1 VATGPNF
8 FDSNKGTAMGALAG
22 YDGIANSETD
32 SASIEISTVSP
43 LVAGIILANAQRKAE
58 DFAVA
63 LPAIV
68 LCADIAGF
76 SIAGAAL
83 TRSEERGAEEL
94 RSIVSSVFDRVSDA
108 IRAAGG
114 QILQFSGDAV
124 TAAWPCRSEVPSQIV
139 CAIAAG
145 LAVQDACRTLSVA
158 GMVGLKLRVSMGEGP
173 IWIAHLAGDAQI
185 PQIVICGE
193 VFRLFR
199 DRTGSAEGVFLD
211 DALWNRVPTD
221 LHGPTAVVSEAGGV
235 RVLGL
240 DGVRPTPD
248 PVPSFTPYQAKIIAG
263 YVPGYL
269 GDLLQGTLT
278 DWLAEFRSSSILFAR
293 FEGFGFSGTAD
304 LPRLQALAKGIAQA
318 IDQNGGLR
326 LKFATDDKG
335 LVLMAAWGLQSR
347 SFEDNAERALAAAAL
362 VHQAAQDANLE
373 ASIGVTGGKVFAGLV
388 GSDGHREYTVIGDAV
403 NRAAALSS
411 RARGQTRVD
420 EQTRDS
426 GARRY
431 QFSEAGVL
439 HLKGQDAAA
448 HYVVT
453 GERLRQAVQHG
464 EMVGRAA
471 ERGQVDELVAQVGQR
486 KAPGI
491 VHIVGDAGLGK
502 SRLAG
507 YLQSCLETAG
517 IPALRMNADSLR
529 RTTGFYP
536 WRQLLSAM
544 AGADLQ
550 VDDLQKLLDADP
562 ALTELLPLLSPVLQ
576 AEIPDN
582 ATTAS
587 LFGGGRAEKTQT
599 VIIALLERLIATR
612 AQALIVE
619 DAHWFDSASW
629 QLLERF
635 ARAFPHVTVIVVS
648 RPLDPDALPF
658 EARRLLDRPDKL
670 VIQLGP
676 FSRDGSVALINAALG
691 VIEAA
696 PSIANLIFSHAEGHP
711 LFTKALALSLRD
723 RGLLRVEAGYAHLGL
738 GDRSLSQIAFP
749 DGVEGVV
756 AERIASLTLAQQLTL
771 KIAAVLGRSFDVEML
786 ARLHPGAISSDA
798 LATEIAAAER
808 AGLVES
814 VDATQGRH
822 RFHHAII
829 GDTAYKLLVSD
840 QRRNLHAKAA
850 DLMNAR
856 ESAEGY
862 PAASLA
868 LLAHHYEQAHLHELA
883 VDFLSRAAQSAR
895 SGYNN
900 AEVVDLLTRALKIA
914 DGKPQLADSVT
925 RGHWNHM
932 IADALKALGHYQRAS
947 DFLYE
952 SARLLDRAPPRSTRG
967 ALVRALGGYA
977 RYRLR
982 PHRAPR
988 PAKERDPMIAAAEI
1002 NMTLSEI
1009 HYELNKVPFS
1019 LAEVLRG
1026 VNLARNAGGD
1036 STSLAKIYM
1045 GMALISR
1052 ALPKALDGNDL
1063 QEKSIAMAERIG
1075 DLPTISW
1082 VYMASGVFEMGKCGW
1097 QTGETHF
1104 RRSMQVAEQCGERK
1118 NWETSMSS
1126 LGNLKRVEGLFEE
1139 AKACSDA
1146 TLAAARDRDI
1156 SHSIAWSHNGRL
1168 RDLMCLNRLEE
1179 AREDC
1184 RILHGILNDPRKRGD
1199 TNDNSNVVDGYARCL
1214 LGLVDGDLGLAR
1226 KGLDDAIAVVRG
1238 MSRPQVYM
1246 VQNVSFLCD
1255 AVWNL
1260 WQRTGDRSLLAQS
1273 AVVAKSGA
1281 RMAKQYRAGT
1291 PSAELAAGDAAWYR
1305 GKRAVAARHWR
1316 TSAEAAGQRGMLYNQ
1331 AQALF
1336 RLDEADC
1343 KPADRD
1349 GPSWQAILT
1358 QLGIQRPRIWSIAT
1372 A

>member
-1 VATGPNF
+1 MDV
-8 FDSNKGTAMGALAG
+8 LAG
-22 YDGIANSETD
+22 SDGSATSDTD
-32 SASIEISTVSP
+32 LAAIHVSTVSP
-43 LVAGIILANAQRKAE
+43 LIGGVILGNTHRKAE
-58 DFAVA
+58 DFAVG

-76 SIAGAAL
+76 SITGAQL
-83 TRSEERGAEEL
+83 TRSGERGAEDL
-94 RSIVSSVFDRVSDA
+94 RKIVSNIFDPVTDV

-124 TAAWPCRSEVPSQIV
+124 TAAWPCASEISSHAAS
-139 CAIAAG
+139 AIAAG
-145 LAVQDACRTLSVA
+145 LALQDACRTLAIA
-158 GMVGLKLRVSMGEGP
+158 GTTGLKLRVSLGEGP
-173 IWIAHLAGDAQI
+173 VWIAHLAEGVEI
-185 PQIVICGE
+185 PQTVICGE
-193 VFRLFR
+193 VFRLFQ
-199 DRTGSAEGVFLD
+199 DRTGYAEGVFLNT
-211 DALWNRVPTD
+211 AFWKRVSAD
-221 LHGPTAVVSEAGGV
+221 LGGRTSVVSETGGV
-235 RVLGL
+235 RVVAF
-240 DGVRPTPD
+240 DGA
-248 PVPSFTPYQAKIIAG
+248 FTARDRAPAVKSELATIIAG
-263 YVPGYL
+263 YIPGYL
-269 GDLLQGTLT
+269 RDLLQGTLT

-293 FEGFGFSGTAD
+293 FQGFEFSGSAD
-304 LPRLQALAKGIAQA
+304 LPRLKTLAMGIEQA

-326 LKFATDDKG
+326 LKFATDEKG
-335 LVLMAAWGLQSR
+335 LILMAAWGLQSR
-347 SFEDNAERALAAAAL
+347 SFEDNAERALSAAAG
-362 VHQAAQDANLE
+362 VHQAARDVGLE
-373 ASIGVTGGKVFAGLV
+373 AGIGVTSGKVFAGLV
-388 GSDGHREYTVIGDAV
+388 GSDNHREYTVIGDAV

-411 RARGQTRVD
+411 RAEGQTRVD
-420 EQTRDS
+420 GQTRDA
-426 GARRY
+426 GVRR
-431 QFSEAGVL
+431 FRFADAGVL

-448 HYVVT
+448 HYIVT
-453 GERLRQAVQHG
+453 GEGLAQAVQQG
-464 EMVGRAA
+464 DMVGRAIERA
-471 ERGQVDELVAQVGQR
+471 EVGALVAQVGQGS
-486 KAPGI
+486 APGI
-491 VHIVGDAGLGK
+491 VHIIGDAGLGK

-507 YLQSCLETAG
+507 HLQACLEAAD
-517 IPALRMNADSLR
+517 IPCLRMNADSLR

-536 WRQLLSAM
+536 WRQLVEAL

-550 VDDLQKLLDADP
+550 ESDLRARLGANP
-562 ALTELLPLLSPVLQ
+562 AVAHLLPLLTPVLRT
-576 AEIPDN
+576 EIADTP
-582 ATTAS
+582 ATAS

-599 VIIALLERLIATR
+599 VILALLEHLIPTTP
-612 AQALIVE
+612 QVVIVE

-635 ARAFPHVTVIVVS
+635 SRAFPQVTVTIVS

-658 EARRLLDRPDKL
+658 EARRLLDRPDRL
-670 VIQLGP
+670 VLQLAP
-676 FSRDGSVALINAALG
+676 FSREGSVALVNAALG
-691 VIEAA
+691 TIETA
-696 PSIANLIFSHAEGHP
+696 PGIVDLIYSHAEGHP
-711 LFTKALALSLRD
+711 LFTIALALSLRD
-723 RGLLRVEAGYAHLGL
+723 RGLLRVEANYAHLGL

-756 AERIASLTLAQQLTL
+756 AERIAGLTPAQQLTL
-771 KIAAVLGRSFDVEML
+771 KVAAVLGRSFDTDML
-786 ARLHPGAISSDA
+786 AHLHPGGIAA
-798 LATEIAAAER
+798 EVLASEIAAAER
-808 AGLVES
+808 AGLVETMDMS
-814 VDATQGRH
+814 DGRH

-840 QRRNLHAKAA
+840 QRRSLHAKAA
-850 DLMNAR
+850 NLLSSRGAVD
-856 ESAEGY
+856 GH

-868 LLAHHYEQAHLHELA
+868 LLAHHYEQAQMHEQA
-883 VDFLSRAAQSAR
+883 VELLSRAAQTAR

-900 AEVVDLLTRALKIA
+900 AEVVDFLTRALKIVEA
-914 DGKPQLADSVT
+914 KPHLADAIT
-925 RGHWNHM
+925 RGHWNHK
-932 IADALKALGHYQRAS
+932 IADALKALGHYQRAA
-947 DFLYE
+947 DFLFE
-952 SARLLDRAPPRSTRG
+952 SARLLDRAPPRSTRE
-967 ALVRALGGYA
+967 ALMRAIGGYVG
-977 RYRLR
+977 YRLR
-982 PHRAPR
+982 PHRKPR
-988 PAKERDPMIAAAEI
+988 PAAERDPMIAAAEI

-1026 VNLARNAGGD
+1026 VNLARNGGGD

-1063 QEKSIAMAERIG
+1063 QEKSIAMAERLG
-1075 DLPTISW
+1075 DMSAISW

-1097 QTGETHF
+1097 TTGEAHF
-1104 RRSMQVAEQCGERK
+1104 RRSMQVADLCGERK

-1168 RDLMCLNRLEE
+1168 RDLLCLNRLEE

-1184 RILHGILNDPRKRGD
+1184 RILHGILNDPKKKGD

-1214 LGLVDGDLGLAR
+1214 LGLVDDDLAQAWAGLN
-1226 KGLDDAIAVVRG
+1226 DAIAVVQG

-1260 WQRTGDRSLLAQS
+1260 WRRTGDTSLLVQS
-1273 AVVAKSGA
+1273 AIVAKSGA

-1305 GKRAVAARHWR
+1305 GKRERAIKHWLA
-1316 TSAEAAGQRGMLYNQ
+1316 SAEAAGQRGMIYNQ

-1336 RLDEADC
+1336 RLDEANGL
-1343 KPADRD
+1343 PPDRS
-1349 GPSWQAILT
+1349 GPGWQALLAK
-1358 QLGIQRPRIWSIAT
+1358 LGIERPRIWSIDA

>member
-1 VATGPNF
+1 
-8 FDSNKGTAMGALAG
+8 MGALAG
-22 YDGIANSETD
+22 SDGNATSD
-32 SASIEISTVSP
+32 SSQTTIQVSTVSS
-43 LVAGIILANAQRKAE
+43 LIGDIVLANTHRNDE

-63 LPAIV
+63 VPAIV

-83 TRSEERGAEEL
+83 ARSEERGAEEL
-94 RSIVSSVFDRVSDA
+94 RRIVSSVFDPVTNA

-124 TAAWPCRSEVPSQIV
+124 TAAWPSGSDITAQTV
-139 CAIAAG
+139 CAISAG
-145 LAVQDACRTLSVA
+145 LALQDACRALAVA
-158 GMVGLKLRVSMGEGP
+158 GTTGLKLRVSLGEGP
-173 IWIAHLAGDAQI
+173 VWIAHLAQDAQT
-185 PQIVICGE
+185 PQTVICGE
-193 VFRLFR
+193 VFGIFR
-199 DRTGSAEGVFLD
+199 DRSGFAEGVFLD
-211 DALWNRVPTD
+211 AALWKRVAAD
-221 LHGPTAVVSEAGGV
+221 LQDRMTAVSDSGGV
-235 RVLGL
+235 RVLALG
-240 DGVRPTPD
+240 DVRSAPKHLPAFKSD
-248 PVPSFTPYQAKIIAG
+248 QARVIAG
-263 YVPGYL
+263 YVPAYL
-269 GDLLQGTLT
+269 RDLLQGTLT

-293 FEGFGFSGTAD
+293 FERFGFSGPAD
-304 LPRLQALAKGIAQA
+304 LPRLQVLAKGIGLA
-318 IDQNGGLR
+318 IDQNRGLR
-326 LKFATDDKG
+326 LKFATDEKG
-335 LVLMAAWGLQSR
+335 LILMAAWGLQSR

-362 VHQAAQDANLE
+362 VHQAAREAGVE
-373 ASIGVTGGKVFAGLV
+373 ASIGVTSGKVFAGLV
-388 GSDGHREYTVIGDAV
+388 GSDSHREYTVIGDAV

-411 RARGQTRVD
+411 HAGGQTRVD
-420 EQTRDS
+420 GHTRDS
-426 GARRY
+426 GVRR
-431 QFSEAGVL
+431 FRFADAGLL

-448 HYVVT
+448 HYIVA
-453 GERLRQAVQHG
+453 GEGLGQAIQQG
-464 EMVGRAA
+464 DMVGRAA
-471 ERGQVDELVAQVGQR
+471 ERAQVDALVAQVGQR
-486 KAPGI
+486 IAPGM
-491 VHIVGDAGLGK
+491 VHIIGDAGLGK
-502 SRLAG
+502 SRLANH
-507 YLQSCLETAG
+507 LQACLETAG
-517 IPALRMNADSLR
+517 IPTLRMSADSLR

-536 WRQLLSAM
+536 WRQLVAALV
-544 AGADLQ
+544 GADPQLS
-550 VDDLQKLLDADP
+550 DLEALLGADP
-562 ALTELLPLLSPVLQ
+562 EVLALLPLLSPVLRT
-576 AEIPDN
+576 EIADTP
-582 ATTAS
+582 ATEN

-599 VIIALLERLIATR
+599 VIIALLEHLIQATP
-612 AQALIVE
+612 QVVIVE

-635 ARAFPHVTVIVVS
+635 SRSFPHVLVTIVS

-658 EARRLLDRPDKL
+658 EARRLLDRPDRL
-670 VIQLGP
+670 VIQLEP
-676 FSRDGSVALINAALG
+676 FTREGSVALINATLAT
-691 VIEAA
+691 VETAQ
-696 PSIANLIFSHAEGHP
+696 SIVDLIYSHAEGHP
-711 LFTKALALSLRD
+711 LFTIALAQSLRD
-723 RGLLRVEAGYAHLGL
+723 RGLLRVEANYAHLGL

-756 AERIASLTLAQQLTL
+756 AERIASLTPAQQLTL
-771 KIAAVLGRSFDVEML
+771 KVAAVLGRSFEVDML
-786 ARLHPGAISSDA
+786 ARLHPGGIPADV
-798 LATEIAAAER
+798 LASEIASAER
-808 AGLVES
+808 AGLVETL
-814 VDATQGRH
+814 DAGLGKH

-840 QRRNLHAKAA
+840 QRRGLHAKAA
-850 DLMNAR
+850 ELLSSR
-856 ESAEGY
+856 GEVEGH

-868 LLAHHYEQAHLHELA
+868 LLAHHYEQAQLHEQA
-883 VDFLSRAAQSAR
+883 VEFLSRAAQTAR

-900 AEVVDLLTRALKIA
+900 AEVVDFLTRALKIVEA
-914 DGKPQLADSVT
+914 EPSLADAVT
-925 RGHWNHM
+925 RGHWNHK
-932 IADALKALGHYQRAS
+932 IADALKALGHYQRAA
-947 DFLYE
+947 DFLFE

-967 ALVRALGGYA
+967 ALVRAIGGYA
-977 RYRLR
+977 GYRLR
-982 PHRAPR
+982 PHRKPR
-988 PAKERDPMIAAAEI
+988 PAAERDPMIAAAEI

-1026 VNLARNAGGD
+1026 VNLARNGGGD

-1063 QEKSIAMAERIG
+1063 QEKAIAMAERLG
-1075 DLPTISW
+1075 DMPTISW

-1097 QTGETHF
+1097 TTGEAHF
-1104 RRSMQVAEQCGERK
+1104 RRSMQVADLCGERK

-1168 RDLMCLNRLEE
+1168 RDLLCLNRLDE

-1184 RILHGILNDPRKRGD
+1184 RILHGILNDPKKKGD

-1214 LGLVDGDLGLAR
+1214 LGLVEGDLAQAR

-1246 VQNVSFLCD
+1246 VQNVSFMCD

-1260 WQRTGDRSLLAQS
+1260 WRRTGDGSLLVQS
-1273 AVVAKSGA
+1273 AVVAKNGA

-1305 GKRAVAARHWR
+1305 GKRAAATKHWLA
-1316 TSAEAAGQRGMLYNQ
+1316 SAEAADQRGMLYNQ

-1343 KPADRD
+1343 LPADQG
-1349 GPSWQAILT
+1349 GPSWQTLLA

>member
-1 VATGPNF
+1 MVQVSWT
-8 FDSNKGTAMGALAG
+8 SNKGMVMGVLAG
-22 YDGIANSETD
+22 SDGDT
-32 SASIEISTVSP
+32 ASDMDRARVHVSTVSP
-43 LVAGIILANAQRKAE
+43 LVAGIVLANAHRQAE
-58 DFAVA
+58 DFATA

-94 RSIVSSVFDRVSDA
+94 RSIVSSVFDPVTDA

-124 TAAWPCRSEVPSQIV
+124 TAAWPSETDVSSQAA

-145 LAVQDACRTLSVA
+145 LAVQDACRTLVVA
-158 GMVGLKLRVSMGEGP
+158 GTAGLKLRVSVGEGP
-173 IWIAHLAGDAQI
+173 VWIAHLAEGAAI
-185 PQIVICGE
+185 PQTVICGE
-193 VFRLFR
+193 VFGLFR
-199 DRTGSAEGVFLD
+199 DRTGFAEGVFLD
-211 DALWNRVPTD
+211 AALWKRVAPD
-221 LHGPTAVVSEAGGV
+221 IGSRASVVSEAGGV
-235 RVLGL
+235 RVVALTGA
-240 DGVRPTPD
+240 RPVPV
-248 PVPSFTPYQAKIIAG
+248 PVPSVDPDQARIIAG

-269 GDLLQGTLT
+269 RDLLQGTLT

-293 FEGFGFSGTAD
+293 FDEFGFSGPAD
-304 LPRLQALAKGIAQA
+304 LPRLQVLATGIAEA
-318 IDQNGGLR
+318 IEQNGGLR
-326 LKFATDDKG
+326 LKFATDEKG
-335 LVLMAAWGLQSR
+335 LILMAAWGLQSR
-347 SFEDNAERALAAAAL
+347 SFEDNAERALAAAAR
-362 VHQAAQDANLE
+362 VHQAARDAGLE
-373 ASIGVTGGKVFAGLV
+373 ASIGVTSGKVFAGLV
-388 GSDGHREYTVIGDAV
+388 GSDNHREYTVIGDAV

-411 RARGQTRVD
+411 QAKGQTRVD
-420 EQTRDS
+420 GQTRDA
-426 GARRY
+426 GMRR
-431 QFSEAGVL
+431 FRFADAGVL
-439 HLKGQDAAA
+439 QLKGQDAAA
-448 HYVVT
+448 HYIVT
-453 GERLRQAVQHG
+453 SEGLAQAVQQG
-464 EMVGRAA
+464 DMVGRAA
-471 ERGQVDELVAQVGQR
+471 ERAEIDRLVAHLGQGT
-486 KAPGI
+486 APGI

-507 YLQSCLETAG
+507 HLQACLEAAG

-536 WRQLLSAM
+536 WRQLV
-544 AGADLQ
+544 AGLAGTDLQ
-550 VDDLQKLLDADP
+550 EGDLRALLGDDP
-562 ALTELLPLLSPVLQ
+562 AVSDMLPLLSPVLQ
-576 AEIPDN
+576 SEIADTP
-582 ATTAS
+582 ATAI

-599 VIIALLERLIATR
+599 VIIALLERLIPATP
-612 AQALIVE
+612 QMVIVE

-635 ARAFPHVTVIVVS
+635 ARAFPQVNVTVVS

-658 EARRLLDRPDKL
+658 EARRLLDRPDRL
-670 VIQLGP
+670 VLQLAP
-676 FSRDGSVALINAALG
+676 FSRDGSVALVNAALG
-691 VIEAA
+691 TVEAA
-696 PSIANLIFSHAEGHP
+696 PGIVDLIYSHAEGHP
-711 LFTKALALSLRD
+711 LFTIALALSLRD
-723 RGLLRVEAGYAHLGL
+723 RGLVRVEASYAHLGL

-756 AERIASLTLAQQLTL
+756 AERIAGLTPAQQLTL
-771 KIAAVLGRSFDVEML
+771 KVAAVLGRSFDLDLL
-786 ARLHPGAISSDA
+786 ARLHPGGISAEA
-798 LATEIAAAER
+798 LAAEIAAAEG
-808 AGLVES
+808 AGLVET
-814 VDATQGRH
+814 VDAGHGGH

-840 QRRNLHAKAA
+840 QRRILHAKAA
-850 DLMNAR
+850 DLLNGR
-856 ESAEGY
+856 DTGNGH
-862 PAASLA
+862 PGASLA
-868 LLAHHYEQAHLHELA
+868 LLAHHYEQAHLHEQA
-883 VDFLSRAAQSAR
+883 VDFLSRAAQTAR

-900 AEVVDLLTRALKIA
+900 AEVVDFLTRALKIVDA
-914 DGKPQLADSVT
+914 QPGLADTVT
-925 RGHWNHM
+925 KGHWNHK
-932 IADALKALGHYQRAS
+932 IADALKALGHYQRAA
-947 DFLYE
+947 DFLFE
-952 SARLLDRAPPRSTRG
+952 SARLLDRAPPRSTRQ
-967 ALVRALGGYA
+967 ALVRAIGGYA
-977 RYRLR
+977 GYRMR

-988 PAKERDPMIAAAEI
+988 PAVEREPMIAAAEI

-1026 VNLARNAGGD
+1026 VNLARNGGGD

-1063 QEKSIAMAERIG
+1063 QAKSIAMAERLG
-1075 DLPTISW
+1075 DMTTISW

-1097 QTGETHF
+1097 ITGETHF
-1104 RRSMQVAEQCGERK
+1104 RRSMNVADQCGERK

-1179 AREDC
+1179 AQEDC
-1184 RILHGILNDPRKRGD
+1184 RILHGILNDPKKKGD

-1214 LGLVDGDLGLAR
+1214 LGLMEGEVAQAR
-1226 KGLDDAIAVVRG
+1226 AGLDDAIAVVRG

-1260 WQRTGDRSLLAQS
+1260 WRRTGDTSLLEHS
-1273 AVVAKSGA
+1273 AVVAKYGA

-1291 PSAELAAGDAAWYR
+1291 PSADLAAGDAAWYR
-1305 GKRAVAARHWR
+1305 GKRAVAAKHWQA
-1316 TSAEAAGQRGMLYNQ
+1316 SAEAAGERGMLYNQ

-1336 RLDEADC
+1336 RLDEACGLPTD
-1343 KPADRD
+1343 KTGQNWQDRL
-1349 GPSWQAILT
+1349 AR
-1358 QLGIQRPRIWSIAT
+1358 LGIERPRIWSLEA